1 MTTAIEYALIAGA
14 SYISNRPEINQILAP
29 DVWLE
34 NIDRR
39 TTTESGFEATYFVGV
54 NNEVVISFA
63 GTDFSEGIPGA
74 LFTGDFWQG
83 NIPLITGTSVNGAD
97 QLVDAVEYYLQVKA
111 SVPAGT
117 TITLTGHSLGGALA
131 ALVGVFFGEA
141 AFTFDQVPAAAT
153 ALSGPTNLLY
163 NALLLRGHTAT
174 ELAGLNNYI
183 QLQQAN
189 SGIPNEGLVTNLNVQ
204 GEVAG
209 LIPLASRIGNN
220 ADIAQQ
226 NNLLLPQSDLH
237 SIALLTAFLQS
248 MPNAPAFKTLNDVTF
263 KLPDLLKMIFDK
275 NLFASDPLNKDAP
288 VENFLERLVKHQAT
302 NQRGQHRISF

>member
-1 MTTAIEYALIAGA
+1 MTTAIEYALMAGA
-14 SYISNRPEINQILAP
+14 SYISNRDLKNQIP
-29 DVWLE
+29 IPE
-34 NIDRR
+34 NWNRVSYAQPKP
-39 TTTESGFEATYFVGV
+39 SGFEAASFGNGTTLATST
-54 NNEVVISFA
+54 EIVISFA
-63 GTDFSEGIPGA
+63 GTDFSQGIPGA
-74 LFTGDFWQG
+74 LFTGDFWSG
-83 NIPLITGTSVNGAD
+83 NIPLITGNVNGAA

-111 SVPAGT
+111 SAPAGT

-131 ALVGVFFGEA
+131 ALVGVFFGET

-174 ELAGLNNYI
+174 ELTGLNNYI

-226 NNLLLPQSDLH
+226 NNMLLPQSDLH

-248 MPNAPAFKTLNDVTF
+248 MPNAPAFKTLNDATSKPIKGVSITF
-263 KLPDLLKMIFDK
+263 YFEQPCHV
-275 NLFASDPLNKDAP
+275 AHALN
-288 VENFLERLVKHQAT
+288 
-302 NQRGQHRISF
+302 